1 MFGVFCNTIAKCNQA
16 LDILLK
22 EKQEAQDEVK
32 RLKLKYGEVTE
43 DDDDDDGDDDDEEE
57 EEEEEEDS
65 TEAETGIPG
74 IICTDDF

>member
-57 EEEEEEDS
+57 EKEEEDS
-65 TEAETGIPG
+65 NEADTGIPG